1 MKTIFLAVLLA
12 LALALPGCVGPGDD
26 HKGEMGNASI
36 ELIYTQGFD
45 LMDSRGG
52 HEISRFDTAEGNYSH
67 EVCPDNGFPEYR
79 TVPLYLSGSEKEIVY
94 NSFIKNRIWEIDH
107 EFTENCRPD
116 NGSYPDR
123 ICQSTTPG
131 DYSILEVAWKGQS
144 KKIAWTIDYIDS
156 ADTDP
161 QLARY
166 KNFEEDLKTVIKNKI
181 EAMRVDF
188 PGCMYM

>member
-12 LALALPGCVGPGDD
+12 LALALSGCVGPGDD
-26 HKGEMGNASI
+26 QKREMGNASL
-36 ELIYTQGFD
+36 ELIYIQGFD
-45 LMDSRGG
+45 LLDSRGG
-52 HEISRFDTAEGNYSH
+52 HELSRFDSVAGNYSH

-79 TVPLYLSGSEKEIVY
+79 TVPLYLSDSEKEMVY
-94 NSFIKNRIWEIDH
+94 NSFVRNRIWEIDH

-123 ICQSTTPG
+123 ICQSMTPG
-131 DYSILEVAWKGQS
+131 SYSILEVAWKGQS
-144 KKIAWTIDYIDS
+144 KKIAWTIDYINS
-156 ADTDP
+156 TDDEP

-166 KNFEEDLKTVIKNKI
+166 KNFEEDLQKVIENKI
-181 EAMRVDF
+181 AGMGVDL